1 MEVLDQM
8 EMIDKRF
15 GEEPHKNAIKMIM
28 EHHDAPEEFAEQLVT
43 FSSVLKNGRYKAESY
58 IKAVQ
63 YASYRQMNLSMTDAY
78 KRTFPDRCFRK
89 HDQKEPKP
97 RGTIEALASIYDKTA
112 IVQGILTQMQIPL
125 HIMMMSERVRAANV
139 LAYLMVN
146 AENERIQMESA
157 DKLLNHINVPETM
170 KVEMDV
176 GFKAD
181 ETLQQLN
188 EKLGQI
194 ADIAQSKIKQGLATP
209 VEIIEHE

>member
-8 EMIDKRF
+8 TMIDKRF
-15 GEEPHKNAIKMIM
+15 GEEPHQKAIKLIM
-28 EHHDAPEEFAEQLVT
+28 DTHDAPDEFAEQLVT
-43 FSSVLKNGRYKAESY
+43 FSSVLKNGRYKADSY

-63 YASYRQMNLSMTDAY
+63 YASYRQMNLSMTEAY
-78 KRTFPDRCFRK
+78 KRTFPDRCFRR
-89 HDQKEPKP
+89 HDQTEKKP
-97 RGTIEALASIYDKTA
+97 QGTIEALASIYDKTQ

-146 AENERIQMESA
+146 ASNERIQMESA
-157 DKLLNHINVPETM
+157 DKLLNHINIPETM

-181 ETLQQLN
+181 ETLTQLN
-188 EKLGQI
+188 ATLNKI
-194 ADIAQSKIKQGLATP
+194 ADVAQSRIKAGTLTP
-209 VEIIEHE
+209 VEVLEHE